1 MKNNNGAV
9 IRRLSGRCMRKNRM
23 RNVFAAVAIALS
35 GILFTAA
42 FSLTGGA
49 MQAAQENT
57 MREVGGKFHAGL
69 KAATMEQYERVAAD
83 PLVKKSSYNIFIGT
97 ADNILERQAEIRYTP
112 EESALPDWFIT
123 LEEGRMPVKEDEII
137 VDTFILEELGR
148 PCALGE
154 KIPLVFSFMG
164 RTIEEEFTV
173 CGWYQGD
180 YVAHASELFV
190 SESFWRKLKGSLTDE
205 DFLEW
210 QETHPED
217 SGAGLLAGN
226 FYFETASNLEE
237 KIQTVIRNAGYEPET
252 ELAYGVNWA
261 YMSNRVES
269 ADPLT
274 LALLSAAVSA
284 ILITGYLIIY
294 NIFQIS
300 VISDIR
306 FYGLLKTIGTTKRQ
320 IRRLVRRQALL
331 LSLIGIP
338 VGLLIGYG
346 IGKLALPFALS
357 FSDYGGMKI
366 ELQFDPWILVFGAG
380 FSALTVYL
388 SCRKPGRIAGSV
400 SPMEALR
407 YTESVQVRKAGH
419 KKNKKEHTGRFRA
432 ASMARANLGRNKRT
446 TAVVITAISFSIIL
460 LSLVMTAVGSFRIDQ
475 FMEQRIAG
483 DFLLGSVNITGSGP
497 RSSDFDIEPE
507 FLSLADGQE
516 GIKSRSEM
524 WLRFQTALQI
534 DDQAVE
540 HLKELD
546 EAGRLRRDD
555 WSVNELER
563 MLRGESPLGGYCYG
577 YSEELL
583 PNLNVLEGTL
593 DVERFLTGD
602 YVLLAQ
608 ILGNERLP
616 AEEHVYH
623 PGDRVTLEY
632 STEDSTFREIRDE
645 SGEIIDEVWENLA
658 EKEYEVMAIVEIP
671 YSMNLHRYSAN
682 GCDLVLPLSESGP
695 DRDRTHCFAV
705 SYQVEEEAQAAFE
718 EAVKAYTDQNPQMGY
733 VTKASLKKE
742 FENMVTVIATIGIF
756 LAAVTALIGILNF
769 INAIVTAIVSRRR
782 EFAMLQSIGMT
793 SSQLR
798 KTLIW
803 EGIIYIGISC
813 AVGFVVG
820 SVLSW
825 AVLRALN
832 HVILFFE
839 YRFQILPFVIIIPV
853 LLLAAVLTP
862 ALACRDVERKSIV
875 ERLRESEQG

>member
-1 MKNNNGAV
+1 MKNNNSAV
-9 IRRLSGRCMRKNRM
+9 IRRLSGRCMRRNRM

-154 KIPLVFSFMG
+154 KIPLAFSFMG

-190 SESFWRKLKGSLTDE
+190 SESCWQKLKGSLTDE

-217 SGAGLLAGN
+217 SGVGLLAGS

-338 VGLLIGYG
+338 VGLLVGYG

-366 ELQFDPWILVFGAG
+366 ELKFDLWILVFGAG

-388 SCRKPGRIAGSV
+388 SCRKPGRIAGNV

-432 ASMARANLGRNKRT
+432 ASMAWANLGRNKRT

-460 LSLVMTAVGSFRIDQ
+460 LTLVMTAVGSFRIDQ

-483 DFLLGSVNITGSGP
+483 DFLLGSINVTGSGP
-497 RSSDFDIEPE
+497 RSSEVDIEPE
-507 FLSLADGQE
+507 FLSLADGQK
-516 GIKSRSEM
+516 GIKGRAEM

-534 DDQAVE
+534 DDQAAE
-540 HLKELD
+540 RLKELD
-546 EAGRLRRDD
+546 EAGRLRRDA
-555 WSVNELER
+555 WSADALEQ
-563 MLRGESPLGGYCYG
+563 MLQGESPFGGYCYG

-583 PNLNVLEGTL
+583 KNLNVLDGTL

-602 YVLLAQ
+602 YVLLTR
-608 ILGNERLP
+608 ILGNEYLP

-623 PGDRVTLEY
+623 PGDRVTVEY
-632 STEDSTFREIRDE
+632 GTEDSTYREIKDE
-645 SGEIIDEVWENLA
+645 SGETIDVVWENLA

-682 GCDLVLPLSESGP
+682 GCDLVLPLSEPGP
-695 DRDRTHCFAV
+695 DRDRAHCFAV

-718 EAVKAYTDQNPQMGY
+718 EALKAYTDQNPQMGY
-733 VTKASLKKE
+733 VTKASLRKE
-742 FENMVTVIATIGIF
+742 FENMVTVIAAIGIF

-793 SSQLR
+793 GSQLR

-825 AVLRALN
+825 AVLGALN